1 MHSRTLGVRP
11 SAGFTLVEVLIVVV
25 ILGIL
30 AAIVVP
36 QFTSAAEATREGS
49 TQMDLNRIRTQIEI
63 YRAQH
68 NDTPPT
74 LASFEDQMTQASDKL
89 GNTASP
95 GTSGYDFGPYI
106 RAVPINKFTGAN
118 TVGNGGAGSSDW
130 YYDESTGDFRAN
142 HDAAAR
148 AAW

>member
-1 MHSRTLGVRP
+1 MQIRTPGTRP

-68 NDTPPT
+68 NDTPPS
-74 LASFEDQMTQASDKL
+74 LAAFEDQMTQASDKL
-89 GNTASP
+89 GNTAAP
-95 GTSGYDFGPYI
+95 GSAGYDLGPYI
-106 RAVPINKFTGAN
+106 RSVPINKFTGAN
-118 TVGNGGAGSSDW
+118 TVSNGSVGSSDW
-130 YYDESTGDFRAN
+130 YYEESTGDFRAN
-142 HDAAAR
+142 HDATAR
-148 AAW
+148 DEW